1 MDNWRERDPA
11 AVSIDRNGVD
21 GRGRIKPIE
30 VHAYKTPT
38 AGGVQLWSA
47 GIMYLTEAEGRLI
60 RSFAD
65 QLQRRRSS
73 SDNASTIVVAVPV
86 RAAAAVTNDDYV
98 AEKARATE
106 IAREMKREVAEA
118 AREAIEAARSGP
130 TNRTAAK
137 PSLGDRFSGID
148 LEGDE

>member
-1 MDNWRERDPA
+1 MDNYRDPL

-38 AGGVQLWSA
+38 ASGAQLWSA

-86 RAAAAVTNDDYV
+86 RAAVTNDDYV
-98 AEKARATE
+98 AEKSRA
-106 IAREMKREVAEA
+106 IAFAREVKREAAEA
-118 AREAIEAARSGP
+118 AREDIEAARSGP

>member
-21 GRGRIKPIE
+21 SRGRIKPIE

-73 SDNASTIVVAVPV
+73 SDNASTIVIAVPV
-86 RAAAAVTNDDYV
+86 RAAVTNDDFV
-98 AEKARATE
+98 AERSRDLAF
-106 IAREMKREVAEA
+106 AREMKREAAET
-118 AREAIEAARSGP
+118 AREAIEAARSAP
-130 TNRTAAK
+130 TSKPAVK

-148 LEGDE
+148 LEGGE

>member
-60 RSFAD
+60 RSFVGE
-65 QLQRRRSS
+65 LQRRRSS

-86 RAAAAVTNDDYV
+86 RAAAVTNDDYV

-106 IAREMKREVAEA
+106 IAREMKREVAET
-118 AREAIEAARSGP
+118 AREAIEAARSGSTSKP
-130 TNRTAAK
+130 AVK